1 MTTANEENNRDRVLI
16 IEGAGSWGK
25 ELVPAFTQAG
35 FNAVRTP
42 GTPETLLELDVFNPD
57 IVILDEDAAY
67 SKGICHQFVSTGVPV
82 ILVGEDSSE
91 EIWQKALDEAGAETY
106 LRKPLCT
113 EVLMARV
120 KAILRRYKKN
130 RMADGEC
137 NQAGG
142 QKDA

>member
-1 MTTANEENNRDRVLI
+1 MTTTNEENSRDRVLI

-82 ILVGEDSSE
+82 ILVGEDTSE
-91 EIWQKALDEAGAETY
+91 EIWEKAVEKAGAETY
-106 LRKPLCT
+106 LRKPICG
-113 EVLMARV
+113 EVLIARV
-120 KAILRRYKKN
+120 KAILWRYKK
-130 RMADGEC
+130 RQSVDS
-137 NQAGG
+137 
-142 QKDA
+142 